1 MASPTKGFEFAYS
14 LDPGNLVPV
23 IRDMPVNGTG
33 AYAKGDLLVVG
44 SNGYLAKAAAG
55 VSEVTAVCQEA
66 RSSGTSGDKLKVA
79 IIRPG
84 QVWKCSADAAS
95 SAGVGNGYTKTINIV
110 DENTID
116 ATPATGGS
124 LILVD
129 ATELDDAGNVICY
142 VTFDNTT
149 FN

>member
-1 MASPTKGFEFAYS
+1 MASPTKGFEFAYA
-14 LDPGNLVPV
+14 LDGGNQVPV

-44 SNGYLAKAAAG
+44 SNSYLAKAAAG
-55 VSEVTAVCQEA
+55 VSEVTAVCMEA
-66 RSSGTSGDKLKVA
+66 RSSGSSGDKLKCA
-79 IIRPG
+79 IIRKG
-84 QVWKCSADAAS
+84 QVWKCSADGAS

-124 LILVD
+124 LVLVD
-129 ATELDDAGNVICY
+129 ASELDDAGNVICY
-142 VTFDNTT
+142 VTFSNTT
-149 FN
+149 F

>member
-1 MASPTKGFEFAYS
+1 MAV
-14 LDPGNLVPV
+14 D
-23 IRDMPVNGTG
+23 GTG
-33 AYAKGDLLVVG
+33 AYAKGDLLVVNSDG
-44 SNGYLAKAAAG
+44 QLAKAAAG

-66 RSSGTSGDKLKVA
+66 RTSGSDGDKLKVA

-95 SAGVGNGYTKTINIV
+95 SAGKVGYTKTINIV

-142 VTFDNTT
+142 VMFDNIT